1 MNLRDDR
8 TWTSLMP
15 PELQDVRD
23 PKQRK
28 ILVYCF
34 IVAGLLSVL
43 TTIAVGGIV
52 FGCAAVKESCD
63 VIHVADDVC
72 HVVAVKNASGQTV
85 TLPVAEDDIRTLA
98 ARAAARNGVQLPPGA
113 QGAPTS
119 FSTASAAPSSSAAPV
134 GSR

>member
-1 MNLRDDR
+1 MTLRDDR

-28 ILVYCF
+28 ILTACF
-34 IVAGLLSVL
+34 LAAGLLSIL

-63 VIHVADDVC
+63 IIHVADNVC

-85 TLPVAEDDIRTLA
+85 TLPVAEEDIRTLA
-98 ARAAARNGVQLPPGA
+98 ARAAARNGVKLQPDG
-113 QGAPTS
+113 QTAPTS
-119 FSTASAAPSSSAAPV
+119 FSSASAAPSSSAAPA